1 MYHSMPVALCE
12 GRKKLGTGGWELC
25 VVLCGVCVP
34 ERLPMLRENDAG
46 MLEEASTWSLGGRLG
61 RVCGALGYHST
72 TVGRLAV
79 LFWSR

>member
-1 MYHSMPVALCE
+1 MYHFTPVALCE
-12 GRKKLGTGGWELC
+12 EENKTWNWATGNC
-25 VVLCGVCVP
+25 VLCGVP

-46 MLEEASTWSLGGRLG
+46 MLREASTWSLGGGRLE